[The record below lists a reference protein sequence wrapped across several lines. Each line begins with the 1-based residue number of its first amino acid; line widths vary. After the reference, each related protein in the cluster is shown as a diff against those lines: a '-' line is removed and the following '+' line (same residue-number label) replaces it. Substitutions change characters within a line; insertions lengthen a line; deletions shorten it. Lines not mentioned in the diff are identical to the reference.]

1 MERYWRRTKYHRLRS
16 GVANKDNA
24 KISVT
29 KRSRRHRFWKIKVTP
44 KLRLLKIGSSS
55 IMLLKRLRDA
65 YVKMMFCFAGH
76 VMQLNTGNVH
86 LVKKTN
92 TPQFSA

>member
-1 MERYWRRTKYHRLRS
+1 MERYWRRRKYHRLRS
-16 GVANKDNA
+16 GVVSKVNA

-29 KRSRRHRFWKIKVTP
+29 KRSRRPKFWKIKVNP

-55 IMLLKRLRDA
+55 FMLLKRLRDA
-65 YVKMMFCFAGH
+65 YVEMMFCFAGR

-86 LVKKTN
+86 LVKKIN

>member
-1 MERYWRRTKYHRLRS
+1 MERYWRRRKYHRLRS

-29 KRSRRHRFWKIKVTP
+29 ERSHRPKFWKIKVTP
-44 KLRLLKIGSSS
+44 KLRLLKNGSSA

-65 YVKMMFCFAGH
+65 YVEMMFCFAGR
-76 VMQLNTGNVH
+76 VVQLNTGNVH